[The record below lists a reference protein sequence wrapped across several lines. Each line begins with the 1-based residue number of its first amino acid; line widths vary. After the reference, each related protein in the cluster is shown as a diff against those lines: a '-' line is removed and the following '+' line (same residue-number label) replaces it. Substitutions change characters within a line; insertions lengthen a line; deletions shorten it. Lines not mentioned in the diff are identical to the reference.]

1 MKNFNVYELE
11 GYKMGIGKGIIL
23 TLLTCGIY
31 NLFWQNHQ
39 IKTVNFLLK
48 RNELSFWKWFFF
60 SLLTC
65 GLYHIY
71 YEYVMAQAIIEIQ
84 SKYQFPIQSGSLPTV
99 AIILSIIGLPLVVDA
114 IEQKELNGIIEHIFS
129 RK

>member
-1 MKNFNVYELE
+1 MKNFNIYELE

-23 TLLTCGIY
+23 SLLTCGIY

-71 YEYVMAQAIIEIQ
+71 YEYVMARAIIEVQ
-84 SKYQFPIQSGSLPTV
+84 SKYQFPIKSGSLPTV